1 MWCWFPTTLS
11 VVCSKCR
18 RTILVDK
25 SFIGHMWMVDI
36 WVICAGIGLV
46 VGLIE
51 LPEIGAL
58 GLFYP
63 IPFGMMGLIPSVFI
77 SILISNWVEAGD
89 NSSRKRSII
98 IWTAAIVLVFVSIYF
113 GAKLY
118 IKHLEN

>member
-1 MWCWFPTTLS
+1 
-11 VVCSKCR
+11 
-18 RTILVDK
+18 
-25 SFIGHMWMVDI
+25 MVDI